1 MSRWQERSGN
11 TIIQHKIMS
20 LWFGRK
26 LDVVESHPFY
36 LTVRNRDPYGL
47 SDLIMIQSS

>member
-1 MSRWQERSGN
+1 MSRWQEKSGN

-26 LDVVESHPFY
+26 LDAVESCPSD
-36 LTVRNRDPYGL
+36 LTVRNGDPYRL
-47 SDLIMIQSS
+47 SDLIMIQSR